1 MDVYAI
7 IRTGGKQYRVAEGDT
22 LQVERDILADASDG
36 SISFGEVLM
45 IGGGDPKV
53 GAPLVD
59 GASVTATVLG
69 EERGP
74 KVIVFRKKRRKQ
86 YKRKIGHRQDL
97 VKIRIDSIEA

>member
-22 LQVERDILADASDG
+22 LQVERDILTDASDG

-45 IGGGDPKV
+45 IGGGEPKV
-53 GAPLVD
+53 GSPLVD